1 MKTSI
6 HNKRKIFN
14 DPIYGFITI
23 PSEIVYDLIEH
34 PYFQRLRRIKQLGLT
49 HLVYPG
55 AYHSRF
61 HHALGAMHLMM
72 NAIDVLK
79 NKGNEITDEEA
90 EGVIIAI
97 LLHDIGHGPF
107 SHALE
112 TSITNNVHHEEISL
126 MFMEALND
134 EFGGKLQTAIDIF
147 SGKYHKK
154 FLHQL
159 VSSQLDMDRLDYL
172 KRDSFY
178 TGVSEG
184 VIGTERII
192 KMLNVRND
200 YLCLEEKGIYSIEN
214 FLNARRIMYWQVYLH
229 KTVLSAEFLLVKILE
244 KAKQLIQSGEVLF
257 GTPTFIEFLKNDY
270 SLDDFKSNPSLLKKF
285 SQLDDFDILTSTKV
299 WCEHPNASLSQLC
312 LQLINRK
319 LYKIKVQ
326 DQPFEEDYVSLLKD
340 KCVNQLG
347 IPVEDLDYFVFS
359 ENIKTRI
366 YDPENNSINLL
377 MKDGQ
382 TIDISK
388 VSDQLKGHQFTPENK
403 YFICYPKNL
412 S

>member
-1 MKTSI
+1 MKTSVL
-6 HNKRKIFN
+6 NKRKIFN

-72 NAIDVLK
+72 NAIDVLR
-79 NKGNEITDEEA
+79 NKGQEITPEEA

-112 TSITNNVHHEEISL
+112 TSITKNVHHEELSL
-126 MFMEALND
+126 LFMESLNK
-134 EFGGKLQTAIDIF
+134 EFHGKLHLAIEIF
-147 SGKYHKK
+147 SGKYPKK

-192 KMLNVRND
+192 KMLNVKND
-200 YLCLEEKGIYSIEN
+200 TLCIEEKGIYSIEN

-229 KTVLSAEFLLVKILE
+229 KTVLSAEFLLVKILA
-244 KAKQLIQSGEVLF
+244 KAKELIQNGEPLF
-257 GTPTFIEFLKNDY
+257 ATPKLHYFLANDITI
-270 SLDDFKSNPSLLKKF
+270 SDFTSDATMLDKF
-285 SQLDDFDILTSTKV
+285 AGLDDFDILTSTKV
-299 WCEHPNASLSQLC
+299 WCEHADFTLSTLC
-312 LQLINRK
+312 KQLINRK

-326 DQPFEEDYVSLLKD
+326 DKPFTQEYVSLLKD
-340 KCVNQLG
+340 KCINQLG
-347 IPVEDLDYFVFS
+347 VTLNDADYFVFS
-359 ENIKTRI
+359 ENIKTRM
-366 YDPENNSINLL
+366 YDPDHNAIDLL
-377 MKDGQ
+377 MKTGE
-382 TIDISK
+382 TKDISI
-388 VSDQLKGHQFTPENK
+388 VSDQLKGSQITPENK

-412 S
+412 D